1 MRREA
6 ERAERCSR
14 DTTARSLVLCADKAR
29 GVSQISFGT
38 SRPRKGPWSLRDAG
52 HSAEDFRNNNRLECC
67 RAQSEGLTLQTSVID
82 ETVLGSRIIFNR
94 QSVES

>member
-14 DTTARSLVLCADKAR
+14 DSPLTSITCANKAR

-38 SRPRKGPWSLRDAG
+38 SRPREGPWSLRDAG

-67 RAQSEGLTLQTSVID
+67 RAQWEGLTLQTSVID
-82 ETVLGSRIIFNR
+82 EIVLGLRCNR